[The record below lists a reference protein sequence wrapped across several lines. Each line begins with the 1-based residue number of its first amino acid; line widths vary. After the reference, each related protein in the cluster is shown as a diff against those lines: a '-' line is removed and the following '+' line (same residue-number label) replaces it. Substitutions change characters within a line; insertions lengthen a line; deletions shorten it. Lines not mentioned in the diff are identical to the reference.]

1 MGIYRLKPKCL
12 IFVPHYAS
20 SSLFSKSATMS
31 SAYSPTL
38 SGSVVSTK
46 MPNLDKREEKR
57 LQAPPWMTSVEVW

>member
-20 SSLFSKSATMS
+20 SSPFSKSATMS

-38 SGSVVSTK
+38 SGSVVSTE

-57 LQAPPWMTSVEVW
+57 L